1 MKMKTGDIIAVAY
14 VVLYALV
21 VFFFPLNYGVK
32 MDLLNGQMP
41 EQGLFWNFDF
51 LKSFTDLTGLKNFGN
66 VVKAF
71 PYLTGFLKVGL
82 LATFGE
88 MVKMRGRTGSWKTPD
103 LLPKFI
109 VWGVYGMLFSLVFAL
124 FAMGVERMSTTN
136 LWFGPDHYSYGTAS
150 WGWRILMG
158 FSISFWCNL
167 IFCYPMMLSHEWCNT
182 CITKRRF
189 IGGAEFL
196 GSLDPKIWGSFML
209 KTIVVFWIPAHT
221 VTFALPPDYR
231 VLMSAVLSLALG
243 FILTV
248 KPKKSA

>member
-1 MKMKTGDIIAVAY
+1 MIVKTGDVIAIAY

-21 VFFFPLNYGVK
+21 VFFFPWNYGVK

-41 EQGLFWNFDF
+41 EQGLFWNFEF

-109 VWGVYGMLFSLVFAL
+109 IWGIYGMIFSLVFAL
-124 FAMGVERMSTTN
+124 FAMGVERIAVTN
-136 LWFGPDHYSYGTAS
+136 LWFGPDHYSYSTAS
-150 WGWRILMG
+150 WGWRIVMG

-182 CITKRRF
+182 CVTKRRF
-189 IGGAEFL
+189 VGGAEFL
-196 GSLDPKIWGSFML
+196 ASLDPKVWGSFML
-209 KTIVVFWIPAHT
+209 KSIVVFWIPAHT
-221 VTFALPPDYR
+221 VTFCLPPDYR

-248 KPKKSA
+248 KPKKAA